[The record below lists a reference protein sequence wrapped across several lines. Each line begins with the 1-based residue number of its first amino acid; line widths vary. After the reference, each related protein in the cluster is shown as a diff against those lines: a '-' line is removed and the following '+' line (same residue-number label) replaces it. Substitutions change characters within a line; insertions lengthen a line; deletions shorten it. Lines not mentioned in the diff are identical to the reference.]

1 MKRRSGFGWFEL
13 IEGIL
18 LIGLGIYSLFKPMQ
32 SLLGLVVLYGV
43 GAAATGIGDI
53 VLYCRLEKYMGFGPT
68 ISLVSGVISLLVGI
82 VLMLHPGA
90 GSWAVLVLFP
100 LWFLC
105 HCIGRISHIS
115 YARPLFSRGYYTLA
129 LVVNILGLVL
139 GVLMLLSP
147 RLSLISFNLIMAF
160 ILLLLGV
167 DTLAEALSKLGAAGE
182 R

>member
-1 MKRRSGFGWFEL
+1 MRRRSGFGWYEL

-18 LIGLGIYSLFKPMQ
+18 LMGLGIYSLFKPMQ
-32 SLLGLVVLYGV
+32 SLLGLVALYGA

-53 VLYCRLEKYMGFGPT
+53 VLYCRLEKHMGFGPT
-68 ISLVSGVISLLVGI
+68 LYLVSGVVSLLVGI

-90 GSWAVLVLFP
+90 RSWAVLLLFP

-129 LVVNILGLVL
+129 LIVNILGLVL

-147 RLSLISFNLIMAF
+147 RLSRLSFNLIMAS
-160 ILLLLGV
+160 ILLLLGI
-167 DTLAEALSKLGAAGE
+167 DTLAEALSKLGAK
-182 R
+182 